1 MPERRYEIGPS
12 WTGIFSCFGILLAF
26 LVATLPISL
35 SWQMFL
41 YFQERIGTP
50 WAVVVT
56 VLIIGFIIGIF
67 VFMIKMSKYGNRE
80 KPKMDDLETNKNSDV
95 EDDE

>member
-1 MPERRYEIGPS
+1 MAERRYQIGPS
-12 WTGIFSCFGILLAF
+12 WTGIFSCFGIILAF

-35 SWQMFL
+35 TWQMYL

-56 VLIIGFIIGIF
+56 VLIVCFIVGIF
-67 VFMIKMSKYGNRE
+67 VFMVKMSKYGNRE
-80 KPKMDDLETNKNSDV
+80 KSKMDDLETIKNSDG
-95 EDDE
+95 EDDD